1 MAEFHYRVIGPDGK
15 EKKGSME
22 AKTAEQVTMQL
33 KAQKNIVLSVEEAN
47 LMSRDIN
54 LSFGK
59 AVKARDFSIFC
70 RQFVSIIR
78 AGVSVINALE
88 MMRDQTENKTLKNAL
103 KGPRRCLQG

>member
-1 MAEFHYRVIGPDGK
+1 MAELHYRVIGPDGK

-47 LMSRDIN
+47 RMSRDIN

-78 AGVSVINALE
+78 A
-88 MMRDQTENKTLKNAL
+88 
-103 KGPRRCLQG
+103 